1 MKIMHIKSVRKYC
14 TVEPFP
20 ELAAVSFPGKKKS
33 FFETCYQVLG
43 VQRLMKLISLTRNI
57 TFLIKERYWVKC
69 SVRQENQLPQTSK
82 CP

>member
-1 MKIMHIKSVRKYC
+1 MYIKSVRKYC

-20 ELAAVSFPGKKKS
+20 ELVLCHSQEKKKS
-33 FFETCYQVLG
+33 FFETFYQVLG